1 MIEKLKKLNTLL
13 TRRARFSFAGLFFLM
28 LIGTALELVGVGA
41 IPAFLA
47 TMVTPNR
54 ILDVPVVG
62 SIFNHFDIQGEQQLL
77 VYAGLGLLVIY
88 IIKNAYLG
96 FLNYFKSKFIRDQ
109 KIALARR
116 MFTAYMRAPYA
127 FHLNRNTAEL
137 LRNANLEVRIIG
149 NEVLRPLLQLILS
162 GVTASAITVLLIVIE
177 PVISLV
183 VVGVL
188 GIASLIFM
196 QATRKKMEVMGEE
209 EQRQRKA
216 SYKVMHEGF
225 GSLKAVKVLN
235 KEGSFIRKFM
245 ESFRKANHAQH
256 LQEIIGS
263 WTRPF
268 MEVMAISGL
277 LIVVFFII
285 YLGEDVSTLI
295 PTLGLF
301 GVAILKLQTQ
311 ISAAVSSYNSLKYS
325 NHAVDPVF
333 DDLSLLGPKLEA
345 GKSAENECP
354 DTPLQFNSELRI
366 ESLYFRYQ
374 NSETDVL
381 KNINM
386 TIPSGSS
393 IGLVGKTGAGK
404 STLVDILLGLLEP
417 TSGQIRVDS
426 TPVFDQL
433 AQWQL
438 NIGYIPQD
446 IYLLDDTIKH
456 NIALG
461 LNDNEI
467 DEQRMK
473 QAITIAQIQD
483 LIESLPDGWDTT
495 VGERGV
501 RLSGGQLQR
510 VGMARALY
518 TDPDVLVMDEATS
531 SLDSSTEQSVMQALD
546 RARQG
551 RTFIMIAH
559 RMSTVKKCDVIY
571 MLEEGE
577 LIASGTYNELL
588 ENSSEFRTMVAETE

>member
-1 MIEKLKKLNTLL
+1 MTEKLKKLNALFS
-13 TRRARFSFAGLFFLM
+13 RRAKFSFAGLFFMM
-28 LIGTALELVGVGA
+28 LIGTALELIGVGA

-54 ILDVPVVG
+54 ILEVPVVG
-62 SIFNHFDIQGEQQLL
+62 SIFTHFDIQGEQRLL
-77 VYAGLGLLVIY
+77 IYTGLGLLAIY

-109 KIALARR
+109 KIVLARR
-116 MFTAYMRAPYA
+116 LYTAYMRAPYA

-162 GVTASAITVLLIVIE
+162 GVTASAITILLIVIE
-177 PVISLV
+177 PVISVV

-188 GIASLIFM
+188 GMASFIFT
-196 QATRKKMEVMGEE
+196 QATRKKIEAMGEE
-209 EQRQRKA
+209 EQRQRTA

-245 ESFRKANHAQH
+245 DSFRKANHAQH

-268 MEVMAISGL
+268 MEVIAITGL

-311 ISAAVSSYNSLKYS
+311 ITTAVSSFNSLKYS
-325 NHAVDPVF
+325 NYAVDPVY
-333 DDLSLLGPKLEA
+333 DDLNLLEPKLETEQTTE
-345 GKSAENECP
+345 KERP
-354 DTPLQFNSELRI
+354 TIPLQFNSELRI
-366 ESLYFRYQ
+366 DSLYFRYQ

-386 TIPSGSS
+386 TIQSGSS
-393 IGLVGKTGAGK
+393 VGLVGKTGAGK

-417 TSGQIRVDS
+417 TRGQVTVDD
-426 TPVFDQL
+426 TPVFHQL

-446 IYLLDDTIKH
+446 IYLLDDTIKR

-461 LNDNEI
+461 LDDEAI
-467 DEQRMK
+467 DENRLQE
-473 QAITIAQIQD
+473 AISIAQIQD
-483 LIESLPDGWDTT
+483 LIASLPEGWDTT

-546 RARQG
+546 RAKQG

-577 LIASGTYNELL
+577 LIASGTYSELL
-588 ENSSEFRTMVAETE
+588 ENSSEFRTMVADTE